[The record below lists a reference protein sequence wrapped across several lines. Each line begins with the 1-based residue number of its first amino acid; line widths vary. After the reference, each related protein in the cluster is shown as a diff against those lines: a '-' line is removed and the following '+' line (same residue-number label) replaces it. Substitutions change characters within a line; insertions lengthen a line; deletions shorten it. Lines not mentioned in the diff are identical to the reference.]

1 MSEEE
6 IKTDQEETG
15 DDPKIANLIA
25 ESKKYRER
33 AQKAEKATAELQAK
47 QEAATKAQLEEQ
59 NKYKELYE
67 GEQTKVADLQPQAEA
82 WSAYNTVK
90 RQSLLEELPEDD
102 RELYGKLDLMDLE
115 AHVKRF
121 LSTETSR
128 TGTDASR
135 AGSTSRGGK
144 KFDNPIAVSDAYQRG
159 EIDAAT
165 AEKLIKEFVKH

>member
-1 MSEEE
+1 ML
-6 IKTDQEETG
+6 G
-15 DDPKIANLIA
+15 H
-25 ESKKYRER
+25 
-33 AQKAEKATAELQAK
+33 
-47 QEAATKAQLEEQ
+47 EAG
-59 NKYKELYE
+59 E
-67 GEQTKVADLQPQAEA
+67 GQGAIDVADLQPQAEA

-90 RQSLLEELPEDD
+90 RQALLEELPEDD